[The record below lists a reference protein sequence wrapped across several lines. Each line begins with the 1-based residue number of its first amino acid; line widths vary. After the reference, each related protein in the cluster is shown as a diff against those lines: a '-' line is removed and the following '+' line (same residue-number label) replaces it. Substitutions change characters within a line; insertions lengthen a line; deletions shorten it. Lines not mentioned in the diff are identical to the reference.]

1 MVIHKKTKAF
11 FALLAISFLSIAQ
24 PISAEGF
31 VNTRG
36 GWLGLTTEA
45 KAAYVQGLNDSL
57 NYYFVDDSLTEALAK
72 RGRTRCLI
80 EQRVTAAV
88 LAAQITAAYDD
99 PRYGRFSPVAVY
111 ILQIGELCRPYI
123 NRERQEFGL
132 GPQMLGT
139 QAPVPRSSDD
149 GASGSE

>member
-1 MVIHKKTKAF
+1 MTLIRRFLPIAAAATL
-11 FALLAISFLSIAQ
+11 ALPTAA
-24 PISAEGF
+24 SAEGF
-31 VNTRG
+31 VNTRA
-36 GWLGLTTEA
+36 GWLNLTAEA

-57 NYYFVDDSLTEALAK
+57 NFFYVDDSLTEALAK

-88 LAAQITAAYDD
+88 LAAQITAAYDEAQFE
-99 PRYGRFSPVAVY
+99 RSSPVAVY

-132 GPQMLGT
+132 GPQ
-139 QAPVPRSSDD
+139 
-149 GASGSE
+149 

>member
-1 MVIHKKTKAF
+1 MRMKAG
-11 FALLAISFLSIAQ
+11 LGMLVAICAMAVSQ
-24 PISAEGF
+24 PVEAEGF

-36 GWLGLTTEA
+36 GWLALTPEA

-57 NYYFVDDSLTEALAK
+57 NYFFVDDSLTEALAK

-88 LAAQITAAYDD
+88 LAAQITTAYDEVQ
-99 PRYGRFSPVAVY
+99 YERFSPVAVY
-111 ILQIGELCRPYI
+111 ILQIGQLCRPYI

-132 GPQMLGT
+132 GAQ
-139 QAPVPRSSDD
+139 
-149 GASGSE
+149 